1 MLSITQRQRDAMIA
15 TCVRALPDEGCGLLV
30 GSPDG
35 VVVDVVPS
43 ENVAHSAKLYEID
56 PKLLLSTFRKAE
68 EDGKEVIGVFH
79 SHTHSDA
86 FPSPTD
92 VGQAPDPS
100 WHYVLL
106 SLRLVPTVLR
116 SYAIVEGVVSE
127 EEIVVHDS

>member
-1 MLSITQRQRDAMIA
+1 VLSITQRQRDAMIA